1 VTIEKPINADP
12 HIIVNSPTIGNARL
26 KHEPHFDGSL
36 IGSSGI
42 IVECDRGKKS
52 FILNMKYL
60 IIIRYFHSY
69 YKMTDTLFIVKQSD
83 SAIVPTRAYE
93 GDAGIDLY
101 ADQDVVIAPGK
112 RAGVNT
118 GIRIQIPDG
127 CYGRVASRSSVA
139 TKRCVD
145 VVAGVIDKNYR
156 GQVVVWLS
164 NCSDESYA
172 ISHGDKIAQLVC
184 EKISYPKIECVSDLI
199 SETDR
204 GANGFGSSDA
214 RRDELLR
221 ISAAMLSG
229 FQSPAAPLPKRRPI
243 SVYERHE
250 ELLRLA
256 ADAEYADLMKA
267 LDRLSKHEL
276 RIKIHD
282 LLIAD
287 REVSFPVKR
296 K

>member
-1 VTIEKPINADP
+1 
-12 HIIVNSPTIGNARL
+12 
-26 KHEPHFDGSL
+26 
-36 IGSSGI
+36 
-42 IVECDRGKKS
+42 
-52 FILNMKYL
+52 
-60 IIIRYFHSY
+60 
-69 YKMTDTLFIVKQSD
+69 MTDTLFIVKQSD

-214 RRDELLR
+214 LR